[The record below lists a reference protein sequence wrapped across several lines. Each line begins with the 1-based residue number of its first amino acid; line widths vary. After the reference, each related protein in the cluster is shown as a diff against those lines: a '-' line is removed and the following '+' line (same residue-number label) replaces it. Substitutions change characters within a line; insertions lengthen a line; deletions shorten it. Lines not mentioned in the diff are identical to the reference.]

1 MNDST
6 RILAALALGAAA
18 TGAAAEG
25 LDGKS
30 RMICAATQAVVCQDA
45 GDCVTGAPTAVN
57 LPVFWHLDPAKMTV
71 RSKGADGSERSSAID
86 TMNSEGGKLVMQGS
100 DEGFGWSLAVD
111 AASGRMLLAGGKDV
125 GYLVFGECTAP

>member
-6 RILAALALGAAA
+6 RLLAALALGAAA

-45 GDCVTGAPTAVN
+45 GDCVT
-57 LPVFWHLDPAKMTV
+57 
-71 RSKGADGSERSSAID
+71 GADGSERSSAID